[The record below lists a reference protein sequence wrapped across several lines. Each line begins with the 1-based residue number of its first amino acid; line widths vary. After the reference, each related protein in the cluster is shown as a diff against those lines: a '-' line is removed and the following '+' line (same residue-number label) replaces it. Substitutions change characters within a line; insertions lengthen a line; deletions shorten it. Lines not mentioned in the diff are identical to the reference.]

1 MSRNV
6 MNLNATWDQESGRD
20 LAKEISPDRMTDTCK
35 NITFLQLRWR
45 AVIRK
50 RVESELLSMCVLIL
64 CDLQGMDENKS
75 KKKRGAFGFFRR
87 MGRTVLK
94 TRHTEYN
101 IEPDTNLRGSKKY
114 KKQVDPEQ
122 QVRGLRRL
130 QLILSLWLI
139 NSLIVKGRDCP
150 IQWA

>member
-1 MSRNV
+1 
-6 MNLNATWDQESGRD
+6 
-20 LAKEISPDRMTDTCK
+20 MTLPK
-35 NITFLQLRWR
+35 IITKQRFYGTFHL
-45 AVIRK
+45 INK

-75 KKKRGAFGFFRR
+75 RKKRGAFGFFRR

-114 KKQVDPEQ
+114 KKQVDAEQ

-130 QLILSLWLI
+130 QFSLSLHLI
-139 NSLIVKGRDCP
+139 SSLIVKGGARP
-150 IQWA
+150 NTARVSEGGRLYY

>member
-1 MSRNV
+1 
-6 MNLNATWDQESGRD
+6 
-20 LAKEISPDRMTDTCK
+20 
-35 NITFLQLRWR
+35 
-45 AVIRK
+45 
-50 RVESELLSMCVLIL
+50 
-64 CDLQGMDENKS
+64 MDENKS

-122 QVRGLRRL
+122 QVRALRF
-130 QLILSLWLI
+130 LWF
-139 NSLIVKGRDCP
+139 NNWP
-150 IQWA
+150 